1 MDLKHRKSEF
11 LFLSLLIAVSLCL
24 QTKAEKTI
32 LTDDLNDKMRGMWLG
47 QLIGNMAGRTTEGRF
62 TGSYPNPDP
71 NVPWVIKS
79 IWDADDD
86 TDIEYIAI
94 HILETDGFDCNS
106 LQIADQWNTHI
117 TASGAGIY
125 IANRQAWYLMGDGFL
140 PPDTGSR
147 AYNQHWYSIDSQ
159 ITTES
164 LGAISPGLPQ
174 SAIDLTARFARVTNT
189 GFPIHA
195 AQFYAAMYA
204 SAFFE
209 PNVVTLV
216 TEALNA
222 IPTTSRTHHIATDVL
237 NWYKADA
244 GDGILD
250 WRQTRQKLYDYYAG
264 QYSYGRYYNWLE
276 STVNTGATIL
286 AILYGSG
293 DFNNT
298 VQIAVLAGW
307 DCDCNPATAGGLI
320 GIISGFSHL
329 PPDLT
334 DSNICGDVYENVYRP
349 YLPDPNQYVPQYDT
363 ISNIAS
369 RLTNLAVQN
378 ILKSGGYITGSGH
391 NRTCHIPDAV
401 TIIPEPEKPDPN
413 GPAGLVEQ
421 ALVTGITVTPTAV
434 VQCYNT
440 NNDREN
446 LYSIIDG
453 IKDNSHNGHKAFYSY
468 LADPN
473 TRPQQDWYQLSFS
486 QPVKFEQITFYEGD
500 VVWNR
505 INNYYRADNA
515 RGGFFDNLTV
525 EILRDSRYIEPANL
539 QITPAPDRFKMYQAI
554 DFSFAPTVG
563 NAIRIIGTPGGT
575 ECFTTIMEL
584 EAQGDIDPGL
594 YTASVQ
600 IANGQLQRSDVSEI
614 TVIFSDDVI
623 IMPDDVQLIGTA
635 NGTVL
640 DAGQIDFAYDELLF
654 RFTLK
659 FDIDNDANFTDSLPD
674 DTYQLML
681 DCNSI
686 TDAAGQTLL
695 DDDPD
700 PSDGFYTVEFHRLF
714 GDADG
719 SAMVDFADFSTLALH
734 WKDDPADTGLDSN
747 ADGILNFLDMPAF
760 VENWL
765 SSLTY

>member
-24 QTKAEKTI
+24 QVNAEKTI

-47 QLIGNMAGRTTEGRF
+47 QLIGNMAGRSTEGRF
-62 TGSYPNPDP
+62 SGSYPNPDP
-71 NVPWVIKS
+71 NVPWVIKT

-106 LQIADQWNTHI
+106 QQIADQWNTHI
-117 TASGAGIY
+117 TGSGIY

-159 ITTES
+159 ITTET
-164 LGAISPGLPQ
+164 LGAVSPGLPQ
-174 SAIDLTARFARVTNT
+174 SAIDLTAMFARVTNT
-189 GFPIHA
+189 GFPTHA
-195 AQFYAAMYA
+195 AQLYAAMYA
-204 SAFFE
+204 NAFFE

-216 TEALNA
+216 SEALDA
-222 IPTTSRTHHIATDVL
+222 IPTTSRTRHVATDVL
-237 NWYKADA
+237 NWYLADA

-250 WRQTRQKLYDYYAG
+250 WRQTRKKLYDYYAG

-286 AILYGSG
+286 AILYGRG
-293 DFNNT
+293 DFKDT

-320 GIISGFSHL
+320 GIINGFSHL
-329 PPDLT
+329 SPDLT
-334 DSNICGDVYENVYRP
+334 DPNICGDVYENVYRP
-349 YLPDPNQYVPQYDT
+349 YLPDPGQYIPQYDT
-363 ISNIAS
+363 ISNIAT
-369 RLTNLAVQN
+369 RLTNLAEQN
-378 ILKSGGYITGSGH
+378 ILNSGGYITGSGPA
-391 NRTCHIPDAV
+391 RTCHIPDTV

-421 ALVTGITVTPTAV
+421 ALVAGITVTPNAAV
-434 VQCYNT
+434 QRYNT
-440 NNDREN
+440 GKDREN

-453 IKDNSHNGHKAFYSY
+453 IKDNSHNGHKPYYSY
-468 LADPN
+468 LSDPN
-473 TRPQQDWYQLSFS
+473 ARPELDWYQLSFS
-486 QPVKFEQITFYEGD
+486 NPVKFEQITFFEGD

-505 INNYYRADNA
+505 INNYYRDDNA

-525 EILRDSRYIEPANL
+525 EILRDGMYIEPANL
-539 QITPAPDRFKMYQAI
+539 QMVPPLDRFKMYQAI
-554 DFSFAPTVG
+554 NFSFTPTVG
-563 NAIRIIGTPGGT
+563 DAIRIIGTPGGT
-575 ECFTTIMEL
+575 ERFTTITEL

-594 YTASVQ
+594 YVASVQ
-600 IANGQLQRSDVSEI
+600 IANGQLQRSDVSKI
-614 TVIFSDDVI
+614 TVTFCDDVTI
-623 IMPDDVQLIGTA
+623 TPDDVQLIGTT

-640 DAGQIDFAYDELLF
+640 DTGQIDFAYDDLLF
-654 RFTLK
+654 QLTLK
-659 FDIDNDANFTDSLPD
+659 FDIDNDANFKDSLPD

-719 SAMVDFADFSTLALH
+719 SATVDFADFSILALH
-734 WKDDPADTGLDSN
+734 WKEGPVDTGLDSN

-765 SSLTY
+765 FSLTY